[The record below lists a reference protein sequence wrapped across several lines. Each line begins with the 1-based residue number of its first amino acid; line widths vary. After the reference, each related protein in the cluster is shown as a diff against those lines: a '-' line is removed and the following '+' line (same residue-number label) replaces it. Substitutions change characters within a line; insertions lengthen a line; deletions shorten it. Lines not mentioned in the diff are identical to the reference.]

1 MLGKQS
7 SSAIEFEWY
16 CIFMKQRNIAILL
29 IDVKMNCDLKK
40 SYVLVLKYK
49 VLNVHWSTRDL

>member
-49 VLNVHWSTRDL
+49 VLNVH